1 MGLLRTKAPLDAQPF
16 IHTMVAEPTST
27 QPTEQQLLLNADTLS
42 REISWFARVVNF
54 RLAHYFHQEPPA
66 PEQEERSWWSLRGST
81 SRFKLLEAPNPDSE
95 PDPLDSP
102 PNLLTERSVYAEF
115 VGFYNLTVQERIL
128 LMLGLIPHIQPHL
141 LDVFFIPNKA
151 LGRGYSEFGGVKGVK
166 HGGFLPTVETALF
179 ILAGND
185 LGKRFDAY
193 RLFEPTHVLL
203 EHNVLYIDPT
213 NGTEP
218 YYSSQLG
225 LSEEYVDF
233 FTTGQLRTPPFS
245 LEFPAKRL
253 YTRMDWSDLIMDE
266 NTARQIEEI
275 RIWLEHGR
283 TLYETWDMGKRT
295 KPGYKALFY
304 GPPGTGKTLTAALLG
319 KTFGLQV
326 YRIDL
331 SMVVSKYIGETEKN
345 LEKVFRKAENKNWI
359 LFFDEA
365 DALFGKRTNIS
376 DSHDKY
382 ANQEIAYLLQRLE
395 DYAGLVILASN
406 MRQNVD
412 EAFSRRLQSVIY
424 FPKPQP
430 KERLKLWQN
439 AISQKAVLEKSVDLD
454 QCARQYDLAGGSIV
468 NVIQYASLM
477 ALNRAKS
484 ATEANSP
491 NPANPA
497 NEPAT
502 TTKADQSDGR
512 TIILLED
519 IVQGIRKEYRK
530 EGKSL

>member
-1 MGLLRTKAPLDAQPF
+1 
-16 IHTMVAEPTST
+16 MVAEPTA
-27 QPTEQQLLLNADTLS
+27 QQLSKEQLQLNADTLS
-42 REISWFARVVNF
+42 REINWFARVVNF
-54 RLAHYFHQEPPA
+54 RLANYFPRETPA
-66 PEQEERSWWSLRGST
+66 PDKDEEKPWWSLRGSGHGL
-81 SRFKLLEAPNPDSE
+81 KLLEAPSLDEES
-95 PDPLDSP
+95 DPLDSP
-102 PNLLTERSVYAEF
+102 PNLLSEKSVYAEF
-115 VGFYNLTVQERIL
+115 AAFYKLSVQERIL
-128 LMLGLIPHIQPHL
+128 LMLALIPHIQPHL
-141 LDVFFIPNKA
+141 LDVFFTTNRA
-151 LGRGYSEFGGVKGVK
+151 LNRGYSEFGGVKGVK
-166 HGGFLPTVETALF
+166 HSGFLPTVETALF

-185 LGKRFDAY
+185 LDKRFDAY

-213 NGTEP
+213 SGTEP

-245 LEFPAKRL
+245 MEFPAKRL
-253 YTRMDWSDLIMDE
+253 HTRMTWADLVMDD

-275 RIWLEHGR
+275 RIWLAHGR
-283 TLYETWDMGKRT
+283 TLYEDWGLGKRI

-319 KTFGLQV
+319 QSFGLPV

-412 EAFSRRLQSVIY
+412 EAFARRLQSVIH

-439 AISQKAVLEKSVDLD
+439 AISPKAVLEKSVDLE

-477 ALNRAKS
+477 ALNRAKAP
-484 ATEANSP
+484 ATVVETANVVEVENSP
-491 NPANPA
+491 EPTVI
-497 NEPAT
+497 EPAT
-502 TTKADQSDGR
+502 TEKR
-512 TIILLED
+512 TVILLED